1 MKHYG
6 SLFAETEY
14 SSKSHKLQAG
24 VLFSP
29 ERGLNF
35 SLQGSYLKS
44 EASFDPILM
53 PQVDTLVTNDI
64 AASDYDYSA
73 VNQYSDISYEWFT
86 LSLGLEY
93 KLSPQVSLTA
103 DANYYD
109 LTDDEPFVYEAESGS
124 FYVIRTGF
132 RISY

>member
-14 SSKSHKLQAG
+14 SSKSHNLHGG

-29 ERGLNF
+29 ERSLSF
-35 SLQGSYLKS
+35 SLEGSYLQS
-44 EASFDPILM
+44 EASFDPIQM
-53 PQVDTLVTNDI
+53 PQVPAEVTNEI
-64 AASDYDYSA
+64 VAGDYDYSI
-73 VNQYSDISYEWFT
+73 VNQYSDLSYGWLT
-86 LSLGLEY
+86 LSLGAEY
-93 KLSPQVSLTA
+93 KLSPNVSLTA
-103 DANYYD
+103 DADYYD
-109 LTDDEPFVYEAESGS
+109 LVDDEPYVYGVESGS